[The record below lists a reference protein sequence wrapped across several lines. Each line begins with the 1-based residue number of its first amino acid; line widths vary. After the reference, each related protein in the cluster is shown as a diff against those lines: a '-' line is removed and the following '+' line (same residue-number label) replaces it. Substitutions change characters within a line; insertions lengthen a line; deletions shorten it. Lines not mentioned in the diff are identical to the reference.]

1 MLVSLGLLALGI
13 VLLTAGGDTLVRGA
27 SALGRRF
34 GLSPLI
40 SGLTIVAFGT
50 SAPEL
55 AVSLQAAL
63 SGATGLAVGN
73 VVGSNI
79 CNIALILGLAAV
91 IRPLSAEARLVRLD
105 VPIMIGVTV
114 LLILGLLDGALSR
127 LEGIGLTVGL
137 LAYIFFTVRGAKT
150 AKASVDAAF
159 ESALPKAP
167 PQMGLSLVLLIA
179 GLALLTAGS
188 TVFVNGAVALATLL
202 NVPPAIVGLTIVA
215 IGTSLPEIATSVV
228 AAARGHT
235 DMAVGN
241 IVGSNIFNILGI
253 LGITATIEPVAGGA
267 VGRLDLGTM
276 LAVSL
281 LLLPLAR
288 SGGKIDRPE
297 GFLLLSAYGAYMLW
311 IIL

>member
-1 MLVSLGLLALGI
+1 MLGSLALLALGI
-13 VLLTAGGDTLVRGA
+13 VLLTAGGDALVRGA
-27 SALGRRF
+27 SAFGRFF

-79 CNIALILGLAAV
+79 CNVALVLGLAAV
-91 IRPLSAEARLVRLD
+91 VRSLSAEARLVRLD
-105 VPIMIGVTV
+105 VPLMIGVTV
-114 LLILGLLDGALSR
+114 LLILGLLDGVLSR
-127 LEGIGLTVGL
+127 LEGVGLTVGL
-137 LAYIFFTVRGAKT
+137 LAYIVFTVRGAKM
-150 AKASVDAAF
+150 ARAATDVAF
-159 ESALPKAP
+159 DSALPKAP
-167 PQMGLSLVLLIA
+167 PRMLLSAGLLIA
-179 GLALLTAGS
+179 GLGMLTAGS
-188 TVFVNGAVALATLL
+188 TVFVNGAVDLATLL

-215 IGTSLPEIATSVV
+215 VGTSLPEIATSVV

-253 LGITATIEPVAGGA
+253 LGLTAIVEPVAGGA
-267 VGRLDLGTM
+267 VGAFDLGTM
-276 LAVSL
+276 LVVSL

-297 GFLLLSAYGAYMLW
+297 GFLLLSAYVAYMLW